1 MSVVRRAVTSVALLH
16 ETRQKPI
23 CQIREIATSGN
34 ACRSLVEESLYRL
47 QESGALT
54 IVGEELHVTTEQRLR
69 IAELAVADGADPER
83 VARQLRWQEFE
94 AFANEVLDREGF
106 ATAGRFVFKSSG
118 RRFEI
123 DIVGAKEPLLLCIDC
138 KHWHH
143 GWAPSKLVSAA
154 KNQFLRAMFLS
165 VTFAICERRF
175 PSIAT
180 WRSARL
186 LPVVLTLADVS
197 SKLIDGVPIVSV
209 LRFRDF
215 LSAVNPWVEQLRF
228 VEVRKR
234 GMMPPLIREGGTT
247 SWPLTL
253 P

>member
-1 MSVVRRAVTSVALLH
+1 VRRAVTSVALLH

-23 CQIREIATSGN
+23 CEMREVATRGN

-47 QESGALT
+47 QELGALT
-54 IVGEELHVTTEQRLR
+54 IAGEEVHVTPEQRLR

-83 VARQLRWQEFE
+83 VARELRWQEFE
-94 AFANEVLDREGF
+94 AFTNGVLHTEGF
-106 ATAGRFVFKSSG
+106 ATASHFVFKCSG

-123 DIVGAKEPLLLCIDC
+123 DIVGAKEPLLLCVDC

-143 GWAPSKLVSAA
+143 GWAPSKLVAAA
-154 KNQFLRAMFLS
+154 KNQLLRVMFLS
-165 VTFAICERRF
+165 VTFAICERRL
-175 PSIAT
+175 PSIAA

-215 LSAVNPWVEQLRF
+215 LSTVNPWVEQLRF
-228 VEVRKR
+228 VDVNKR
-234 GMMPPLIREGGTT
+234 GMMLPLIREGGTT